1 MTDSR
6 RGRRRFDD
14 WIRTEFAQLNTRLE
28 KAYLQQARPGNQP
41 GGKST
46 CSNGTSGLKRRL
58 LEPGHEHI
66 LQLLEEAPLE
76 GSFEE
81 RLDLL
86 GNVGMFMAAC
96 TRHGLNEPTE
106 QGHSPLEEESRLALR
121 LGTGLGVAPRFIL
134 ASYATHNKARQGV
147 FKSFTEFEDE
157 RFFIEY
163 NTRGIF
169 EYEGA
174 AHALFKI
181 NQLGISSPISL
192 EFFRQARS
200 RLDSARQTMNALF
213 EHLDVKIFF
222 NSIRPYYLPSYVGD
236 KEYRGVN
243 AGDFV
248 GINQVDL
255 LLGLCSADDPFYRGI
270 LMEKL
275 PYVLPQE
282 QDDIRNCLLLPS
294 LLDEFLEAAP
304 NHSRQP
310 WFRRNAAAFLDA
322 CQAHS
327 RGAAAHH
334 NKLVQR
340 FIIRPARHL
349 PEEKRQRLTAS
360 GPPLDILTETLQRL
374 CDLRTARDRQGIHS
388 RHHDLQHLRS
398 LLEG

>member
-6 RGRRRFDD
+6 RGRRQLDH
-14 WIRTEFAQLNTRLE
+14 WIRTEFAALNTRLE
-28 KAYLQQARPGNQP
+28 KAYQQASQAAAKASGN
-41 GGKST
+41 GIAE
-46 CSNGTSGLKRRL
+46 LKD
-58 LEPGHEHI
+58 
-66 LQLLEEAPLE
+66 QLLESGHRHVLRLAQESPLE

-81 RLDLL
+81 RFELL

-96 TRHGLNEPTE
+96 TRHGLNEATAE
-106 QGHSPLEEESRLALR
+106 GHSPLLEESRLALR
-121 LGTGLGVAPRFIL
+121 LGSGLAVAPRFIL
-134 ASYATHNKARQGV
+134 ACYATHNRAVQGI

-169 EYEGA
+169 EYERA
-174 AHALFKI
+174 ADALFKI
-181 NQLGISSPISL
+181 TQVGISSPIAL
-192 EFFRQARS
+192 EFFKQAS
-200 RLDSARQTMNALF
+200 RALDRVRETMDALF
-213 EHLDVKIFF
+213 DHLDVATFF
-222 NSIRPYYLPSYVGD
+222 HSIRPYYLPHYVGN

-255 LLGLCSADDPFYRGI
+255 LLGLCSGDDPFYRGI

-294 LLDEFLEAAP
+294 LLDEFLQAAP
-304 NHSRQP
+304 GDSGKP
-310 WFRRNAAAFLDA
+310 WFKRNAAAYLEA

-334 NKLVQR
+334 NKLVQK
-340 FIIRPARHL
+340 FIARPARQL
-349 PEEKRQRLTAS
+349 PEERRKRLTAS
-360 GPPLDILTETLQRL
+360 GPPLDELVETLQRL
-374 CDLRTARDRQGIHS
+374 TDLRTACNRSGIHS
-388 RHHDLQHLRS
+388 RHSDLQRLKS
-398 LLEG
+398 LLENVA